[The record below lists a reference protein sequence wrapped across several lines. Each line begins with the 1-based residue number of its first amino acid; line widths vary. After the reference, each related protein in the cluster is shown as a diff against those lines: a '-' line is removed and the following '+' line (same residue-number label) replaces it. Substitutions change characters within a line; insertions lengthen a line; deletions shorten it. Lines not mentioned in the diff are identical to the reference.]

1 MCKMR
6 GRACD
11 RLAGHSAGI
20 NVLPRGRGEKG
31 EAYNIADE
39 SSNIS
44 IRDLADMIADVSG
57 RKVIIEDAD
66 QEEKN
71 GYNPVAKSVFSTTK
85 IESLGWKVTGIMNFG
100 AFVALPGGKSG
111 LVHISEIANT
121 FVKDVH
127 DHLQIGQQVRVKVLG
142 INEQGK
148 INLSIK
154 AVAAEERKTTPPAPA
169 AAPVPEKR
177 KIPEFGEVAPPTAD
191 QTFEE
196 KLKKFMQASDSKNA
210 DKRRNTERK
219 QHARRK

>member
-1 MCKMR
+1 M
-6 GRACD
+6 
-11 RLAGHSAGI
+11 
-20 NVLPRGRGEKG
+20 
-31 EAYNIADE
+31 
-39 SSNIS
+39 S
-44 IRDLADMIADVSG
+44 IEVGSI
-57 RKVIIEDAD
+57 
-66 QEEKN
+66 QE
-71 GYNPVAKSVFSTTK
+71 G
-85 IESLGWKVTGIMNFG
+85 KVTGIMNFG

-127 DHLQIGQQVRVKVLG
+127 DHLQIGQQVKVKVLG

-154 AVAAEERKTTPPAPA
+154 AIQAEEKKEEPAVLQTAAVQEKRPPA
-169 AAPVPEKR
+169 
-177 KIPEFGEVAPPTAD
+177 EFGELAPPSND
-191 QTFEE
+191 QSFEE

>member
-1 MCKMR
+1 M
-6 GRACD
+6 
-11 RLAGHSAGI
+11 
-20 NVLPRGRGEKG
+20 
-31 EAYNIADE
+31 
-39 SSNIS
+39 S
-44 IRDLADMIADVSG
+44 IEVGSILEG
-57 RKVIIEDAD
+57 
-66 QEEKN
+66 
-71 GYNPVAKSVFSTTK
+71 
-85 IESLGWKVTGIMNFG
+85 KVTGIMNFG

-127 DHLQIGQQVRVKVLG
+127 DHLQVGQQVKVKILG

-154 AVAAEERKTTPPAPA
+154 AVQQEEKKPEPAVAPPPPVQERK
-169 AAPVPEKR
+169 VP
-177 KIPEFGEVAPPTAD
+177 IEFGELAPPSND
-191 QTFEE
+191 QSFEE